1 MYMEVIFLKKVFY
14 VFIFLLFLS
23 GIFFKSKIIAKSATE
38 HKNVIPIAMS
48 TDRNYVYPTTVAM
61 VSMLENKKS
70 STYFDFY
77 IMTSGDI
84 GLEKNYITKLS
95 TLYPNDCKITII
107 DMENRFASA
116 HINGHFSTPVYYR
129 LALPSLLPQYDKVL
143 YLDVDIIVR
152 TDLWELYDIDI
163 SDYFIG
169 AVKDFG
175 AILWA
180 VPGIGW
186 MLDYA
191 ERLEIKDTKQLINSG
206 VLVMNLKKMR
216 NENLEKS
223 FSEFLPNMK
232 KRGLIL
238 VDQDVL
244 NATCYDRIK
253 FLPPTYNAMQ
263 HFGFSY
269 DTIPYLFSCYDP
281 CEFKEACE
289 NPKIVHF
296 SSPNKPW
303 KNPNMRFYGE
313 WNKYRQIVENKI
325 YKVLPEGVY
334 IVHSALNDHKVLD
347 VCSAG
352 TQNEANLQL
361 WDLNWTNAQKFRL
374 KYLGQGFYEIEAVCS
389 GKLVDVALAGK
400 SNGTNIWQWERNN
413 TPAQQWKISD
423 AGNGYSYVEAKC
435 SELYMDVCRSNTQNG
450 SNILTWAFNG
460 GNHQKFRFEKV

>member
-1 MYMEVIFLKKVFY
+1 MYKEVIFLKKVFY
-14 VFIFLLFLS
+14 VFIFLLFFS
-23 GIFFKSKIIAKSATE
+23 GIFSKLKIIAKSATE

-116 HINGHFSTPVYYR
+116 YISGHIATPTYYR
-129 LALPSLLPQYDKVL
+129 LALPSLLPQYEKVL
-143 YLDVDIIVR
+143 YLDGDILVR
-152 TDLWELYDIDI
+152 ADLWELYDTDI

-175 AILWA
+175 EIYWTL
-180 VPGIGW
+180 PCGGC

-191 ERLEIKDTKQLINSG
+191 KRLGIRDTNQLINAG

-223 FSEFLPNMK
+223 FNKLIPLLE
-232 KRGLIL
+232 KRGIALH
-238 VDQDVL
+238 DQDVL
-244 NATCYDRIK
+244 NATCYDKIK
-253 FLPPTYNAMQ
+253 FLSPTYNAMQ
-263 HFGFSY
+263 HFNC
-269 DTIPYLFSCYDP
+269 DTIPYLFTCYDP
-281 CEFKEACE
+281 YEFKAACE

-296 SSPNKPW
+296 ATSNKPW
-303 KNPNMRFYGE
+303 KNSHIRFYGE
-313 WNKYRQIVENKI
+313 WNKYRQIAENKI

-352 TQNEANLQL
+352 TQNESNLQL

-374 KYLGQGFYEIEAVCS
+374 KYLGQGFYEIAAVCS
-389 GKLVDVALAGK
+389 GKLIDVAFADK

-413 TPAQQWKISD
+413 TDAQKWKIRD
-423 AGNGYSYVEAKC
+423 AGNGYFYVEAKC
-435 SELYMDVCRSNTQNG
+435 SGLYMDVCRSNTQNG